1 MCVCVCV
8 CVCVLGEGRGGG
20 GLYDEDE
27 TTEEEEEEEEED
39 EDERGV
45 RKTAGLAEVRLCILC
60 TILIQ
65 LLYMCSK
72 SYSECMLS
80 L

>member
-1 MCVCVCV
+1 MS
-8 CVCVLGEGRGGG
+8 GEGRGGG

-27 TTEEEEEEEEED
+27 TTEEEEEEEEEEED

-45 RKTAGLAEVRLCILC
+45 RKTAGLAEVRLC

-65 LLYMCSK
+65 LLYMCSVC
-72 SYSECMLS
+72 YRYETFNTHAHTAVWV
-80 L
+80 